1 MNLSPEIMQM
11 LASYGPIIFMGFVF
25 YFLLYR
31 PQKKE
36 QQRRANMLD
45 SLKKGDRVI
54 TAGGIH
60 GAITALTDKIVT
72 IKVADKVE
80 LNISRTAISV
90 NESDTKNNPKK

>member
-1 MNLSPEIMQM
+1 MNLSPEMMQM
-11 LASYGPIIFMGFVF
+11 LASYGPILFMGFVF

-36 QQRRANMLD
+36 QQRRTNMLD

-72 IKVADKVE
+72 IKIADKVE
-80 LNISRTAISV
+80 INVSRTAISA

>member
-1 MNLSPEIMQM
+1 VNLSPEIIQM
-11 LASYGPIIFMGFVF
+11 LASYGPIIFMGVVF

-36 QQRRANMLD
+36 QQRRANMLS
-45 SLKKGDRVI
+45 SLKKGDRII

-60 GAITALTDKIVT
+60 GQITAINDKIVT

-80 LNISRTAISV
+80 INISRSAVTT
-90 NESDTKNNPKK
+90 NESDPKNNPKK

>member
-1 MNLSPEIMQM
+1 MNLSPEIVQM
-11 LASYGPIIFMGFVF
+11 LASYGPIIFMGVVF

-36 QQRRANMLD
+36 QQRRTNMLN
-45 SLKKGDRVI
+45 SLKKGDRII
-54 TAGGIH
+54 TSGGIH
-60 GAITALTDKIVT
+60 GQITALNDKIVT

-80 LNISRTAISV
+80 INISRTAVTI

>member
-1 MNLSPEIMQM
+1 MNLSPEIIQM
-11 LASYGPIIFMGFVF
+11 LASYGPIIFMGVVF

-36 QQRRANMLD
+36 QQRRANMLS
-45 SLKKGDRVI
+45 SLKKGDRII

-60 GAITALTDKIVT
+60 GQITAFTDKIVT

-80 LNISRTAISV
+80 INISRSAVTT
-90 NESDTKNNPKK
+90 NESDPKNNPKK

>member
-1 MNLSPEIMQM
+1 MNLSPEMMQM
-11 LASYGPIIFMGFVF
+11 LASYGPILFMGFVF

-36 QQRRANMLD
+36 QQRRTNMLD

-60 GAITALTDKIVT
+60 GAITALTEKLVT
-72 IKVADKVE
+72 IKIADKVE
-80 LNISRTAISV
+80 INVSRTAISV
-90 NESDTKNNPKK
+90 NESDPKNNPKK

>member
-72 IKVADKVE
+72 VKVADKVE